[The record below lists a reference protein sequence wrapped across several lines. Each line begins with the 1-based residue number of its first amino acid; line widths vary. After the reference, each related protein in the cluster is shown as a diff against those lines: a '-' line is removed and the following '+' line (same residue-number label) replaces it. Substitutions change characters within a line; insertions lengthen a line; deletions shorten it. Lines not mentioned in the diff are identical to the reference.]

1 MKVEKDRTS
10 ALFVKSP
17 FVFVKSYIIN
27 HMWLVPRQA
36 SLHRETAESRD
47 RDRSR
52 SFVATRIACEAIASD
67 PIADLF
73 QSKTR
78 IRR

>member
-1 MKVEKDRTS
+1 MKVERDRTS
-10 ALFVKSP
+10 AFFVKSP

-27 HMWLVPRQA
+27 HMWLVPRRFA
-36 SLHRETAESRD
+36 SSRIESRD

-52 SFVATRIACEAIASD
+52 SLAATNIACEAIVTA

-73 QSKTR
+73 Q
-78 IRR
+78 